1 MQCQGLIHYQIV
13 QKIENFSEEIYV
25 MQDVCLIFKKTIP
38 VNGTLW
44 FCFSTK
50 RFFLR
55 VQYFRDKTRKPV
67 KSNHAHCLNPSQ
79 HAKHALDLRSRVSTI
94 MNTVKVASCR
104 LVYFS
109 ILDSLSKDIHRQS
122 SYFPFINILKI
133 LGYTTNQDSLLLAT
147 LL

>member
-1 MQCQGLIHYQIV
+1 MFASFFL
-13 QKIENFSEEIYV
+13 
-25 MQDVCLIFKKTIP
+25 KKNIP

-55 VQYFRDKTRKPV
+55 IQYFRDKTRKPV

-79 HAKHALDLRSRVSTI
+79 QAKHALDLRSTVSTI
-94 MNTVKVASCR
+94 MNTLKVASCR

-122 SYFPFINILKI
+122 SYFPFINIQKI
-133 LGYTTNQDSLLLAT
+133 LGILLTRTVYCSLLYCNELT
-147 LL
+147 DSVRSLFNCIT